1 MYKFYPSRI
10 PELGSD
16 EYVNQNLTL
25 VSYAKDGGLNRTAS
39 KFQNVL
45 IKISFNAWAY
55 IWDLQAGY
63 QLAALALTLAMA
75 IVSGIITGFVLK
87 TPIMERIKE
96 DEDLFDDS
104 KFWEIPASSRDSLEI
119 SF

>member
-1 MYKFYPSRI
+1 
-10 PELGSD
+10 
-16 EYVNQNLTL
+16 
-25 VSYAKDGGLNRTAS
+25 
-39 KFQNVL
+39 
-45 IKISFNAWAY
+45 
-55 IWDLQAGY
+55 
-63 QLAALALTLAMA
+63 MA

-104 KFWEIPASSRDSLEI
+104 KFWEIPASSRESLEI